1 VLFFSIFIEASF
13 LFKKNFRIIKMGE
26 NNQAKSLTEIKISG
40 WKTILLGIKDR
51 VKENNVGIV
60 SAGIAFFAFLA
71 IFPAIMALLSIYGL
85 AMDPENVQRQI
96 SSFSE
101 MMPEQAFG
109 IVKEQ
114 IKQFTST
121 SGTALGW
128 GTTLGILFSLWT
140 ANKGTKSLFTGVN
153 IAYETNNNRS
163 FIMKNAL
170 TLLFTLGAIVLLI
183 LSMVL
188 IVVFPA
194 LVDQLGLPAQIEGL
208 ITWLRWVVLA
218 LLVVFFLCLVYKF
231 APVRPNPSLRMVL
244 TGSLLATLI
253 WLIASWGFSYYVS
266 NFGLYGKVYGSISA
280 VVILMLWLLITS
292 WMVLL
297 GAELNSEIERYLKK
311 SDRSTTAVFKE

>member
-1 VLFFSIFIEASF
+1 
-13 LFKKNFRIIKMGE
+13 MGK
-26 NNQAKSLTEIKISG
+26 NNQTKSLAEIKISG
-40 WKTILLGIKDR
+40 WKTILLG
-51 VKENNVGIV
+51 VKNQISENNVGIV
-60 SAGIAFFAFLA
+60 AAGIAFFAFLA
-71 IFPAIMALLSIYGL
+71 IFPALMALLSIYGL
-85 AMDPENVQRQI
+85 AMDPENVQKQI

-121 SGTALGW
+121 SGSALSW
-128 GTTLGILFSLWT
+128 GTTLGILFSLWS

-153 IAYETNNNRS
+153 IAYETNNTRS

-170 TLLFTLGAIVLLI
+170 TLLFTLGAIILLI

-188 IVVFPA
+188 IVVFPV
-194 LVDQLGLPAQIEGL
+194 LVDQLGLPAQIESL

-218 LLVVFFLCLVYKF
+218 AFVVFFLCLVYKF
-231 APVRPNPSLRMVL
+231 APVRPNTSLKMVL
-244 TGSLLATLI
+244 VGALLATLI

-266 NFGLYGKVYGSISA
+266 NFGSYGKVYGSISA

-292 WMVLL
+292 WIVLL

-311 SDRSTTAVFKE
+311 SGKSTTEVFKQ